1 MSYLL
6 GVDGGNSKTV
16 ALVADLEG
24 RILGS
29 GRSGCSDIYGAP
41 SEEAALAELDRA
53 VEQALIGAG
62 VEAGSLV
69 AGVFSLAGA
78 DWPEDFELLESHVRS
93 RGYGQQ
99 VKVYNDAIGAL
110 RAGSPDGTGVSVV
123 CGTGMAIGAR
133 SPEGKIWHT
142 SFWQEPQGAQEL
154 GHKALRA
161 VMRAELGIDP
171 PTKLRERL
179 LAHFAAESVEG
190 FLHALTARGSRRRYN
205 LGSFARVLLDT
216 AVEGDPTAL
225 RIVLEHGR
233 AIGDYALAAAR
244 QVGIQDDPFYLVL
257 AGGVIRHPS
266 KLVAQA
272 IIDRVLASDPD
283 VRPVFSRFEPAVGAL
298 LLAYELAGIPTNDEL
313 LARIACSLPPAS
325 LFET

>member
-1 MSYLL
+1 MGYVL

-24 RILGS
+24 HILGS

-41 SEEAALAELDRA
+41 SEQAALAELDLA
-53 VEQALIGAG
+53 VERALESAG
-62 VEAGSLV
+62 VAAGSLV

-78 DWPEDFELLESHVRS
+78 DWPEDFELLEAHVRS
-93 RGYGQQ
+93 RGYGQM
-99 VKVYNDAIGAL
+99 VSVYNDAIGAL

-133 SPEGKIWHT
+133 SAGGRIWHT

-171 PTKLRERL
+171 PTVLREKL
-179 LAHFAAESVEG
+179 LAHFGEESVEA

-233 AIGDYALAAAR
+233 SIGDYALAAAR
-244 QVGIQDDPFYLVL
+244 KVEIDQEPFYLVL

-272 IIDRVLASDPD
+272 IIDRVLESDPD

-298 LLAYELAGIPTNDEL
+298 LLALEQAGVLINPLVIEAIT
-313 LARIACSLPPAS
+313 CSLPPAS